1 MSFDDILLLLTFII
15 QCHELHEIISF
26 SSPDELD
33 EPDAGAMYCLVKSGA
48 SGDYFSN
55 PLRALRGVRWQ
66 NNYLLLNKLLSP
78 ESKTYELL

>member
-1 MSFDDILLLLTFII
+1 M
-15 QCHELHEIISF
+15 HEIISF

-55 PLRALRGVRWQ
+55 PLRALRGVR
-66 NNYLLLNKLLSP
+66 
-78 ESKTYELL
+78 